1 MTHSIFHAYNALSEG
16 GRMQRVLRVAL
27 IGWLPLGAAVSTAA
41 AGPAPAVPTF
51 AKDVAPILY
60 ASCVGCHR
68 AGDIAPM
75 PLVTYQDVRPWAR
88 SIRAKVATREMP
100 PWGADPRFG
109 TWKDDRSLTRDEID
123 TIVKWVDAGA
133 PNGHDADL
141 PPLPTFAANW
151 SHGEPD
157 VVIEMP
163 VDFEIPAEGE
173 VPVIDF
179 FVRAP
184 LDRDVYVKALEVRP
198 SNPAVVHHAGLY
210 VIDRLPDGARLDG
223 GRIVDASGRP
233 MSRNQVARANGGT
246 STQEIQK
253 LLSYVPGRGY
263 EEYQGDAGQLIKAG
277 SYIDF
282 YMHYTPTGAPQHDRS
297 KLGLYFARGSQS
309 VSHQIYHSFSA
320 AGPTTYIVDGKEY
333 TPQRRAARGGAD
345 AADEGS
351 VNLPN
356 IPPYAENWKVVS
368 VHTITE
374 PITLY
379 GLTPHLHLRGRSMIY
394 TLTWPDGRDEVLLSV
409 PKYDFNWQLYYE
421 LRTPTQIPAG
431 SKVTVVT
438 LFDNSAKNPYNP
450 APEKEVFW
458 SEQSWDEM
466 YAPQARITIDSRDL
480 RKPGVATDPARQPR

>member
-1 MTHSIFHAYNALSEG
+1 
-16 GRMQRVLRVAL
+16 
-27 IGWLPLGAAVSTAA
+27 
-41 AGPAPAVPTF
+41 
-51 AKDVAPILY
+51 
-60 ASCVGCHR
+60 
-68 AGDIAPM
+68 
-75 PLVTYQDVRPWAR
+75 VRPWAKA
-88 SIRAKVATREMP
+88 IRTKVSTREMP

-109 TWKDDRSLTRDEID
+109 KFKDDRSLSSDEID

-133 PNGHDADL
+133 PKGNDAEM
-141 PPLPTFAANW
+141 PKVPEFSTGW

-163 VDFEIPAEGE
+163 VDFQIPAEGE
-173 VPVIDF
+173 VPVTDF
-179 FVRAP
+179 FVKAP
-184 LDRDVYVKALEVRP
+184 FTHDVYVKALEVRP
-198 SNPAVVHHAGLY
+198 STPGVVHHAGLY
-210 VIDRLPDGARLDG
+210 VIDRLPEGARLEN
-223 GRIVDASGRP
+223 GRIVGADGKP

-253 LLSYVPGRGY
+253 LLSFVPGRGY
-263 EEYQGDAGQLIKAG
+263 EEYQGDAGQLIRAG

-282 YMHYTPTGAPQHDRS
+282 YMHYTPSGEPQKDRS
-297 KLGLYFARGSQS
+297 RLGLYFAKPSQP
-309 VSHQIYHSFSA
+309 VGHQIFHSFSA
-320 AGPTTYIVDGKEY
+320 AGPTTYIVEGKEY
-333 TPQRRAARGGAD
+333 TPQRRSAAER
-345 AADEGS
+345 DEGS

-379 GLTPHLHLRGRSMIY
+379 GLTPHLHLRGKSMKY
-394 TLTWPDGRDEVLLSV
+394 VLTSPDGRDEVLLDV

-421 LRTPTQIPAG
+421 LDTPRSIPAG
-431 SKVTVVT
+431 SKVTVTT

-466 YAPQARITIDSRDL
+466 YAPQARITVD
-480 RKPGVATDPARQPR
+480 ARQIKQ

>member
-1 MTHSIFHAYNALSEG
+1 MLRACCLAVVAALSS
-16 GRMQRVLRVAL
+16 L
-27 IGWLPLGAAVSTAA
+27 LPSPAA
-41 AGPAPAVPTF
+41 AATPTF
-51 AKDVAPILY
+51 SKDVAPILY
-60 ASCVGCHR
+60 NSCVGCHR
-68 AGDIAPM
+68 AGEVAPM
-75 PLVTYQDVRPWAR
+75 SLVTFQDVRPWAKA
-88 SIRAKVATREMP
+88 IRNKVSTREMP

-109 TWKDDRSLTRDEID
+109 KWKDDRSLTDAQID
-123 TIVKWVDAGA
+123 TIAKWVDAGA
-133 PNGHDADL
+133 PKGNDADL
-141 PPLPTFAANW
+141 PAVPAFPAGW
-151 SHGEPD
+151 SHGQPD

-163 VDFEIPAEGE
+163 VAFDVPAEGE

-179 FVRAP
+179 FVQAP
-184 LDRDVYVKALEVRP
+184 FTQDVYVKALEVRP
-198 SNPAVVHHAGLY
+198 STPGVVHHAGLY
-210 VIDRLPDGARLDG
+210 VIDRLPDGARLEKGKILGADG
-223 GRIVDASGRP
+223 KP

-282 YMHYTPTGAPQHDRS
+282 YMHYQPNGQPQKDRS
-297 KLGLYFARGSQS
+297 RLGLYFAKPGQG
-309 VSHQIYHSFSA
+309 VGHQIFHSFGV
-320 AGPTTYIVDGKEY
+320 AGPTTYIVEGKEY
-333 TPQRRAARGGAD
+333 APERQRRDDPNAVEGG
-345 AADEGS
+345 

-379 GLTPHLHLRGRSMIY
+379 GLTPHLHLRGKSMKY
-394 TLTWPDGRDEVLLSV
+394 TLTTPDGTEEVLLDV
-409 PKYDFNWQLYYE
+409 PRYDFNWQLYYE
-421 LRTPTQIPAG
+421 LERPRPIAAG

-438 LFDNSAKNPYNP
+438 LFDNSPKNPYNP

-466 YAPQARITIDSRDL
+466 YAPQARITVDARGI
-480 RKPGVATDPARQPR
+480 RK